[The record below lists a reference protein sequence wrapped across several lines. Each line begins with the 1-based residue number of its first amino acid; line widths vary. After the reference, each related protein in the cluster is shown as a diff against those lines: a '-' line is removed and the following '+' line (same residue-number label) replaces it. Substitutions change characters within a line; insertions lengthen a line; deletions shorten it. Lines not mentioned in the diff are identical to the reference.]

1 MSVPATQVFVTSPTQ
16 PNVITV
22 ATPGPQGP
30 TGPMGNPSGPTGPT
44 GPPGGPTGPL
54 GPTGPTGTMFTVATN
69 TASLPIPSLGLRGM
83 VTDAT
88 STVFGS
94 VLVGNGVN
102 TVPVYGDGQVW
113 RIG

>member
-1 MSVPATQVFVTSPTQ
+1 MSVPATQVFVSTPSQ
-16 PNVITV
+16 LNVITV

-30 TGPMGNPSGPTGPT
+30 TGPIGNPNGPTGPQGPGGGPTGPT
-44 GPPGGPTGPL
+44 GPTGPISTL
-54 GPTGPTGTMFTVATN
+54 QTPATN
-69 TASLPIPSLGLRGM
+69 TASLPVPTQGLRYM

-88 STVFGS
+88 STLFGS

-102 TVPVYGDGQVW
+102 IVPVYADGSVW

>member
-1 MSVPATQVFVTSPTQ
+1 MSVPPTQVFVSTPSQ
-16 PNVITV
+16 INVITV

-30 TGPMGNPSGPTGPT
+30 TGPIGNPNGPTGPQGPGGGPTGPT
-44 GPPGGPTGPL
+44 GPTGPIGTL
-54 GPTGPTGTMFTVATN
+54 QLTGTH
-69 TASLPIPSLGLRGM
+69 TASLPPPTQGLCYM

-88 STVFGS
+88 SLTFGS

-102 TVPVYGDGQVW
+102 IVPVYADGNVW